1 MRPTDKDEEAETK
14 RHRTR
19 SKKYMLISTRKKVAQ
34 SAKREK
40 KLGEEVKEAERKTG
54 NDAVKTNASRRTENY
69 KGEMEE
75 KMKVKKIRGKGN
87 DREV

>member
-1 MRPTDKDEEAETK
+1 M
-14 RHRTR
+14 
-19 SKKYMLISTRKKVAQ
+19 
-34 SAKREK
+34 
-40 KLGEEVKEAERKTG
+40 GEEVKEAERKTG
-54 NDAVKTNASRRTENY
+54 NDAVKTNVSRRTENY